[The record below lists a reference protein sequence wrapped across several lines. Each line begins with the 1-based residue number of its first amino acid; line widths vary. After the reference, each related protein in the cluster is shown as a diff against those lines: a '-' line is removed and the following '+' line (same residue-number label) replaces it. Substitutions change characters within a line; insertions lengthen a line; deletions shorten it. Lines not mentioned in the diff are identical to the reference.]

1 MNVTTATIMLE
12 NVSTSKEVIKS
23 MQAIKVQF
31 IPHRKDSVLYQP
43 CKAAEV
49 HDRRLLRQSYYPR
62 QVNVRKEMLNL
73 LVGLQ
78 SVKERNQ
85 LLWRQC

>member
-1 MNVTTATIMLE
+1 MLE
-12 NVSTSKEVIKS
+12 NVSTGEEAIKS
-23 MQAIKVQF
+23 MLAIKVQF
-31 IPHRKDSVLYQP
+31 IPHRKDSVPYQS

-49 HDRRLLRQSYYPR
+49 HDRRSLRQSYYPH
-62 QVNVRKEMLNL
+62 QGNVRKEMLNL

-85 LLWRQC
+85 LLWM